1 MNHLTCFVIEAIA
14 KQLQIRAKNSVVL
27 DCFSNSP
34 DEIIF
39 ILDTGSLKCLF
50 FQAEIYFS
58 FDDTD
63 SSKSRLF
70 KPQFTE
76 IIESRIL
83 NIQAHHF
90 ERSFQ
95 MDFDT
100 GLTLVFKCHGRKSNI
115 LLFDQSDF
123 FDMFRKNLEN
133 DSLIK
138 LDSFHDRAP
147 EFLENGFAFTID
159 NLKTTCPFFKL

>member
-1 MNHLTCFVIEAIA
+1 MNHLNCFVIEAIA

-123 FDMFRKNLEN
+123 VDMFRKNLEN

-138 LDSFHDRAP
+138 LDSFHR
-147 EFLENGFAFTID
+147 
-159 NLKTTCPFFKL
+159 